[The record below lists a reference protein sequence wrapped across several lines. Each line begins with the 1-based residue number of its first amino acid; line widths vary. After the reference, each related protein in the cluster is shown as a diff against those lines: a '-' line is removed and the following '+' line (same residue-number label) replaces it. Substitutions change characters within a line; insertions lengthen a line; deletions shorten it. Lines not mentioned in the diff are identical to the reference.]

1 MYVKNLHLS
10 NIIAIFV
17 SDKEYNKKKA
27 YSLSFMINE

>member
-17 SDKEYNKKKA
+17 SDKEYKKKA

>member
-17 SDKEYNKKKA
+17 SDKEYNKKKLTH
-27 YSLSFMINE
+27 YLL